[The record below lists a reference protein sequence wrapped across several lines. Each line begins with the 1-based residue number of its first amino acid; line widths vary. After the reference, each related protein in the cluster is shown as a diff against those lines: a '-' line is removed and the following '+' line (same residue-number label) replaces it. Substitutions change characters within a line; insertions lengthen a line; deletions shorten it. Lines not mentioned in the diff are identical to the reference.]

1 MDTITRLNIKQL
13 DLLGVLMHSLN
24 HLCIDWTIDC
34 DDIEIVVSEDQM
46 ITLKVKDFGLPADC
60 HAKDI
65 YAHILNQLNSF
76 TKKV

>member
-1 MDTITRLNIKQL
+1 MDTIKRLNITQL

-46 ITLKVKDFGLPADC
+46 ITLKVKSFGLPADC

-65 YAHILNQLNSF
+65 YAHILNQLNSL
-76 TKKV
+76 TKKA

>member
-1 MDTITRLNIKQL
+1 MDTITRLNIRQL
-13 DLLGVLMHSLN
+13 DLLGILMHSLN

-46 ITLKVKDFGLPADC
+46 ITLKVKNFGLPADC

-65 YAHILNQLNSF
+65 YAHILTQLNSL

>member
-1 MDTITRLNIKQL
+1 MDTITRLNIQQL

-34 DDIEIVVSEDQM
+34 DDIEIVISEDQM

-65 YAHILNQLNSF
+65 YAHILRQLDLF
-76 TKKV
+76 TRG

>member
-1 MDTITRLNIKQL
+1 MDTITRLNIRQL

-34 DDIEIVVSEDQM
+34 DDIEIVVSEYQM

-65 YAHILNQLNSF
+65 YAHILNQLNSL